1 MGKKEGEA
9 KPKAKTAASKPND
22 DAKLIREFLRF
33 KADKV
38 KTASP
43 KKKKATTPILKKLI
57 AQASSKKEKVS
68 DAEIASFLKL
78 KQLCEQEG
86 SQWKDE

>member
-9 KPKAKTAASKPND
+9 KPKAKTAAASKPND

-33 KADKV
+33 KADKA
-38 KTASP
+38 KPASP
-43 KKKKATTPILKKLI
+43 KKKKA
-57 AQASSKKEKVS
+57 SSKKKEKVS

-78 KQLCEQEG
+78 KQLCE
-86 SQWKDE
+86 DE

>member
-9 KPKAKTAASKPND
+9 KPKAKTAAASKPND

-33 KADKV
+33 KADKA
-38 KTASP
+38 KPASP
-43 KKKKATTPILKKLI
+43 KKKK
-57 AQASSKKEKVS
+57 ASSKKEKVS

-78 KQLCEQEG
+78 KQLC
-86 SQWKDE
+86 KDE

>member
-9 KPKAKTAASKPND
+9 KPKAKTAAASKPND

-33 KADKV
+33 KADKA
-38 KTASP
+38 KPASP
-43 KKKKATTPILKKLI
+43 KKKK
-57 AQASSKKEKVS
+57 ASSKKEKVS

-78 KQLCEQEG
+78 KQLCE
-86 SQWKDE
+86 DE